1 METPMLEIKPKIGLG
16 TLKFGTTMKEVEKHF
31 GLPEEVEKLEA
42 EGEYRTTIWHYWDK
56 GFSLFF
62 DEEEKNNFTC
72 VEIDNEDAHLWGKKV
87 FSMKEEEI
95 LNLFKS
101 KGFTE
106 IDTEDN
112 ASGEKR
118 VSFDDAVV
126 DMYFEDGELTSIN
139 YGVFPEDEKILI
151 LPN

>member
-1 METPMLEIKPKIGLG
+1 MKNPLLEIRPKVGIG
-16 TLKFGTTMKEVEKHF
+16 TLKFGASMSEVEKHF
-31 GLPEEVEKLEA
+31 GKPEEVEKV
-42 EGEYRTTIWHYWDK
+42 EGETDYKTTVWHYWDR

-72 VEIDNEDAHLWGKKV
+72 VEIDNEEALLWDKQV
-87 FSMKEEEI
+87 FNMNEEEI
-95 LNLFKS
+95 KALFKS

-106 IDTEDN
+106 IDTEEEEW
-112 ASGEKR
+112 GEKR
-118 VSFDDAVV
+118 ISYDDAVV